1 MDGRDWV
8 QVIGAITAGIV
19 LVINTIMA
27 WKNSSN
33 IEQIHL
39 ATNSMKDALVKVTGE
54 SEKAKGRLEGAAEE
68 QKRLA
73 SAQMPQK
80 KLPGDPSNHL

>member
-1 MDGRDWV
+1 MQYAPG
-8 QVIGAITAGIV
+8 VIFGIGIAKEKEIVGKKLAVNARV
-19 LVINTIMA
+19 LRGKA
-27 WKNSSN
+27 KK
-33 IEQIHL
+33 L
-39 ATNSMKDALVKVTGE
+39 ATKAGKVV
-54 SEKAKGRLEGAAEE
+54 KAKGRLEGAAEE